1 MALRITLKPHERLI
15 INGASIRNGGR
26 NSDFLIESHSK
37 FLRESEI
44 LHESEADTPCK
55 KLWVTLQVMYLTDH
69 RAEVEDLFY
78 RQATEIL
85 GLMPEAAPFMA
96 QMQSAIAEEHFH
108 KAIKACKQLAKLE
121 QALSGGQTADQAA

>member
-1 MALRITLKPHERLI
+1 MALRITLKPYERLI
-15 INGASIRNGGR
+15 INGASIRNGNR

-44 LHESEADTPCK
+44 LHESDADTPCK

-69 RAEVEDLFY
+69 RAEVEDLFF
-78 RQATEIL
+78 RQATEIMS
-85 GLMPEAAPFMA
+85 LMPEAAPFMA

-121 QALSGGQTADQAA
+121 QELCGEQASEKAA

>member
-1 MALRITLKPHERLI
+1 MALRITLKPYERLI
-15 INGASIRNGGR
+15 INGASIRNGNR
-26 NSDFLIESHSK
+26 NSDFLIESQCK

-78 RQATEIL
+78 KQATEIMSM
-85 GLMPEAAPFMA
+85 MPEAAPFMA
-96 QMQSAIAEEHFH
+96 QIQSAIVEEHFH
-108 KAIKACKQLAKLE
+108 RAIKACKQLAKLE
-121 QALSGGQTADQAA
+121 QELSAGQFADQAA

>member
-1 MALRITLKPHERLI
+1 MGLRITLKPNERLI
-15 INGASIRNGGR
+15 INGASIRNGNR

-44 LHESEADTPCK
+44 LHESEADTPSK

-78 RQATEIL
+78 KQATAIMSM
-85 GLMPEAAPFMA
+85 MPEAAPFMA
-96 QMQSAIAEEHFH
+96 QMQSAITEGHFH
-108 KAIKACKQLAKLE
+108 KAIKVCKQLARVE
-121 QALSGGQTADQAA
+121 QELAEGQASVQAA